1 MKSAPVKTPVY
12 LDHNATTPCD
22 PRVLEVMNRVH
33 REHFGN
39 PASFGHAFGWSA
51 AALVEKARGQVAGL
65 IGAEPHEIVFTS
77 GATEADNLA
86 VLGVAA
92 ACAEPGHLVCSVF
105 EHEAVLEPVAG
116 LEARGWRVTRLPAD
130 GRGLVE
136 PALVGNALQPDTRF
150 VAVMAAQNEIGTI
163 QPVAGIGRICREK
176 GVPFFTDAVQAVAYG
191 NIDVRRDAID
201 LLSLSGHKIHGPKGV
216 GALFVRAGR
225 PHLGL
230 VARQLG
236 GGQERGLR
244 AGTLNVP
251 GIVGLGEACVLAAEC
266 RQEETVRLGGLRDGL
281 WKKLRAGLGDVVLNG
296 AAEPRL
302 PHNLNLSF
310 PGVPAHALLGRL
322 TRLAVSSSSAC
333 TSGSSEPSAV
343 LLALGVEP
351 DLARSSL
358 RISLGRFTTGAEV
371 DFAAEEI
378 VAVVREL
385 RRTNPPA

>member
-281 WKKLRAGLGDVVLNG
+281 WKKL
-296 AAEPRL
+296 
-302 PHNLNLSF
+302 
-310 PGVPAHALLGRL
+310 
-322 TRLAVSSSSAC
+322 
-333 TSGSSEPSAV
+333 
-343 LLALGVEP
+343 
-351 DLARSSL
+351 
-358 RISLGRFTTGAEV
+358 
-371 DFAAEEI
+371 
-378 VAVVREL
+378 
-385 RRTNPPA
+385 